1 MNPSTI
7 NNQEISVTLALLD
20 NDLQQILHY
29 CKKYSWKFKMI
40 NSNNIQ
46 LFVPSNSLHLLFYL
60 GREIFSRS
68 CA

>member
-1 MNPSTI
+1 MNSSTI

-29 CKKYSWKFKMI
+29 CKKHNWKFKMI

-46 LFVPSNSLHLLFYL
+46 IFVPSDSLHLLFYL

>member
-1 MNPSTI
+1 MKASTI

-29 CKKYSWKFKMI
+29 CKKHNWKFEMI

-46 LFVPSNSLHLLFYL
+46 LFLPSNSLHLLFYL
-60 GREIFSRS
+60 GREIFSKS
-68 CA
+68 YA